1 MIPKEEKKEG
11 HVHQARQI
19 VLPGEFIDE
28 RKGRRLGFNVYP
40 EHEKIFAK
48 VIGIPR
54 VAENEIDVIPLSGG
68 YMPKAED
75 RIIGVIS
82 SVEISGWM
90 VDINSPYP
98 AFLPLSEA
106 VDEFVDTQRTDLT
119 RYFNVN
125 DLVFCRISRVTKN
138 KTIQV
143 SMRDPL
149 SRKLTSGVLIKVTPS
164 KIPRIIGKGGS
175 MVSLIKNA
183 TKSEIITGQNGRV
196 WIRGE
201 DKEKAIDAILT
212 IEKESHIMGL
222 TEKIEKM
229 LS

>member
-1 MIPKEEKKEG
+1 MQSKEVKKEE
-11 HVHQARQI
+11 HQHTRQI
-19 VLPGEFIDE
+19 LLPGEFIDE
-28 RKGRRLGFNVYP
+28 RKGRRLGFNVYT
-40 EHEKIFAK
+40 ENEKVFAK
-48 VIGIPR
+48 VIGIPKIG
-54 VAENEIDVIPLSGG
+54 ENEIDVIPLSGG
-68 YMPKAED
+68 YMPKTED
-75 RIIGVIS
+75 RVIGIIT

-90 VDINSPYP
+90 VDINSPYT

-143 SMRDPL
+143 SMRDPI
-149 SRKLTSGVLIKVTPS
+149 SRKLSGGVMVKVTPS

-175 MVSLIKNA
+175 MINLIKNS

-201 DKEKAIDAILT
+201 NKAKAIEAIVT
-212 IEKESHIMGL
+212 IQKESHILGL